1 MALSLREWK
10 MKIKMIKSVLFM
22 VFWSFSLLLNPLWA
36 LGQSLELGPFPWGT
50 NLENL
55 NSDLSEKNQIGQ
67 VREDTYRLEIEIQYS
82 PTRSVKIR
90 KGGLVALNWSSNP
103 SMAGRLY
110 GYAYEG
116 KLFGRVF
123 FFKDYPEIFPET
135 AIGTLKKKYPEGR
148 IYRSFTKDRFISLFE
163 YKTDQL
169 YVFTTERG
177 IFFYDTS
184 VLEKVAKKYQTE
196 KEEEIK
202 RFEDKQPDETR
213 LPK

>member
-1 MALSLREWK
+1 MALSLRERK

-36 LGQSLELGPFPWGT
+36 LGQSLELGPFPWGS

-55 NSDLSEKNQIGQ
+55 NSDLSEKNQVGQ

-82 PTRSVKIR
+82 PTKSVKIR
-90 KGGLVALNWSSNP
+90 KGSLVALNWSANP

-116 KLFGRVF
+116 KLFGRIF

-148 IYRSFTKDRFISLFE
+148 IYRNFTKDRFISLFE

-202 RFEDKQPDETR
+202 KFEDKQPDETR